1 MGRYYQCTMRDP
13 LPMVLQAKDTAA
25 QPQNGSRTAFRAG
38 LLVYYATVMFST
50 AAMMF
55 AIRQADHLLSAEALG
70 LLMIARRLSGTGSSL
85 AQLGV
90 SQTLIRYVGLYAKNP
105 AAKRRYVV
113 FAAAV
118 WGLLTAIILPA
129 AFLFQPMLASLCFP
143 GASAGPTMVVWSVA
157 LMLSMVG
164 ILIAHSTLLAEQ
176 RMVWAGVVT
185 GMEVG
190 GFFLGLLVVLGS
202 RSTPLNLIA
211 GQAVGATVLS
221 AAVVAWY
228 CQSPWRARGGD
239 APPWRDV
246 RSDFITYGL
255 PRGVISGLD
264 MSVLIIGPWLL
275 RADPKQAGSLLIALT
290 MLRVLNALLG
300 PITKLTSAL
309 TARYVGSGDETSIE
323 RAVKMLFGMAFIASV
338 LFTAGL
344 VPWRDQLLRLWL
356 AKPETIAGTSAH
368 FSVLCWS
375 VLPLSIFYALRGAI
389 EMRWKTPYN
398 LYTLLTAIAVHLV
411 VYYACART
419 MAQPVAVRV
428 AITACM
434 WVMGILT
441 VIWARDYLKPVAYW
455 GLPQVAAVGTAL
467 YALSTWADQLGG
479 IEGVSILA
487 AAIAGGAAI
496 LVRYAPCPFMLE
508 AWNWLRHGQP
518 IAGTPV
524 GDAAGPTSL

>member
-1 MGRYYQCTMRDP
+1 MPDP
-13 LPMVLQAKDTAA
+13 LPRAFQAGDTAA
-25 QPQNGSRTAFRAG
+25 ESRNRSRTAFRAG
-38 LLVYYATVMFST
+38 LLIYYATVMFST
-50 AAMMF
+50 AAMMV

-90 SQTLIRYVGLYAKNP
+90 SQTLIRYVGLNARNP
-105 AAKRRYVV
+105 ATKRRYVV

-118 WGLLTAIILPA
+118 WGMLTAIVLPV
-129 AFLFQPMLASLCFP
+129 AFVFQHRLASLCFP
-143 GASAGPTMVVWSVA
+143 GAPAGPAMVVWSTA
-157 LMLSMVG
+157 LMLSMIG
-164 ILIAHSTLLAEQ
+164 ILVAHSTLLAEQ
-176 RMVWAGVVT
+176 RMVWAGIVT

-190 GFFLGLLVVLGS
+190 GFFLGLLMVLGS
-202 RSTPLNLIA
+202 RSTPLNLVA
-211 GQAVGATVLS
+211 GQAIGATALS
-221 AAVVAWY
+221 ATVVAWY
-228 CQSPWRARGGD
+228 CQTPARARGADALPWCEIRGD
-239 APPWRDV
+239 FV
-246 RSDFITYGL
+246 TYGL

-264 MSVLIIGPWLL
+264 MSVLVIGPWLL
-275 RADPKQAGSLLIALT
+275 RTDPKQAGSLLIALT

-338 LFTAGL
+338 LFTAAL

-375 VLPLSIFYALRGAI
+375 VLPLSLFYALRGAI

-398 LYTLLTAIAVHLV
+398 LYTLVAAIAVHLV

-434 WVMGILT
+434 WVMGVLT
-441 VIWARDYLKPVAYW
+441 VIWARDYLRPVTYW

-467 YALSTWADQLGG
+467 YAVNVWACQLSGIAGLSTM
-479 IEGVSILA
+479 VA
-487 AAIAGGAAI
+487 AVAAGLSV
-496 LVRYAPCPFMLE
+496 LVRCAPCPFMLE

-518 IAGTPV
+518 IADAPV
-524 GDAAGPTSL
+524 SDAAGPTSL